1 MTGLAKRSFDIMGKA
16 QLQYIYFMN
25 EPDWLLA
32 PEAAYENWQRTE
44 AAGADRRPFAEQS
57 IVQHRAMFARFQ
69 RYLTK
74 HRKTVATYG
83 LEHIDAFFVDLAG
96 DAQEGTTTRL
106 RYLKLIDRLTRHLV
120 AMEIRKDNPAATM
133 LVGASWPED
142 EPTPVFLSETNDKRL
157 QAACVVL
164 PDTTFKQLRS
174 VAIVSVLLGS
184 GITAAE
190 CRNLRTEDVDVDG
203 IRPDVFVQKRGPR
216 IARRVPLDAF
226 ALDVVRGYWQARAT
240 LGDGRGYFFIATA
253 TGKPMKDDT
262 LGKCV
267 RSALAAL
274 DITAGDMSPRLLRN
288 TYGRRHICAGSNNE
302 QVSNLLGLSSH
313 RTATRLRQT
322 IDFDLPADRLY

>member
-1 MTGLAKRSFDIMGKA
+1 
-16 QLQYIYFMN
+16 MN
-25 EPDWLLA
+25 ESDWLSE
-32 PEAAYENWQRTE
+32 PYTAYENWQRTE

-57 IVQHRAMFARFQ
+57 IVQHQAMFARFL
-69 RYLTK
+69 RYLTA

-83 LEHIDAFFVDLAG
+83 LDDIDAFFVELA
-96 DAQEGTTTRL
+96 DDVTEGTTTRL
-106 RYLKLIDRLTRHLV
+106 RYLKLIDRMTRHLV

-142 EPTPVFLSETNDKRL
+142 EPTPVFLSETNDKRM
-157 QAACVVL
+157 QAACIVP
-164 PDTTFKQLRS
+164 PDATFKQLRDIA
-174 VAIVSVLLGS
+174 VVGVFLGS

-190 CRNLRTEDVDVDG
+190 CRNLRMEDVDVDG
-203 IRPDVFVQKRGPR
+203 IRPDVYVQKQGPR
-216 IARRVPLDAF
+216 IARRVPLDDF
-226 ALDVVRGYWQARAT
+226 ALDVVRKYGHTRAS
-240 LGDGRGYFFIATA
+240 LGDGSGYFFIATA

-288 TYGRRHICAGSNNE
+288 TYGRRHICIGGTNE

-322 IDFDLPADRLY
+322 IDFDLPAARSRGSKES